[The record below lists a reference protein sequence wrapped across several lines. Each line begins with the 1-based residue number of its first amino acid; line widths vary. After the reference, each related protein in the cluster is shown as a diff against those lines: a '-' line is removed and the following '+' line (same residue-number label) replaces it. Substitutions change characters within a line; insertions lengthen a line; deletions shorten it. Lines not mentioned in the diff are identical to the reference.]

1 MENFG
6 EWDQN
11 KLKNELLKGM
21 ELAKQ
26 LQIQLDVRSTPSSS
40 MAASSSS
47 SSSSSSSND
56 GCELLVQKILCSYE
70 KALSLLNSYGAQI
83 NIYESPSSFNGGSPR
98 SEDSDREFKDPF
110 DITNANSFR
119 KRNILPTWTQKFQ
132 VSPGMAIEGSLDDGF
147 AWRKYGQKGILGA
160 KHPRGYYRCTHRN
173 LQGCQATKQV
183 QRSDDDPTIFEITYR
198 GKHSCS
204 QVSNL
209 STPCTTTS
217 EFQQQN
223 QVITQNLDTTHEP
236 TLQFHP
242 LCYDRVEFAST
253 STVDVNFTEFSS
265 FLSPTTSG
273 SGLSYFSASSSGL
286 SEGFVVGNQN
296 LNNLQ
301 PNNCEIFSSP
311 TSALNTQTTTAL
323 DFSFGELQME
333 PTFSFDNTDF
343 FS

>member
-1 MENFG
+1 MYN
-6 EWDQN
+6 N
-11 KLKNELLKGM
+11 
-21 ELAKQ
+21 
-26 LQIQLDVRSTPSSS
+26 IRVSTTKSGCSSRITR
-40 MAASSSS
+40 
-47 SSSSSSSND
+47 
-56 GCELLVQKILCSYE
+56 QK
-70 KALSLLNSYGAQI
+70 KA
-83 NIYESPSSFNGGSPR
+83 
-98 SEDSDREFKDPF
+98 
-110 DITNANSFR
+110 
-119 KRNILPTWTQKFQ
+119 
-132 VSPGMAIEGSLDDGF
+132 
-147 AWRKYGQKGILGA
+147 
-160 KHPRGYYRCTHRN
+160 
-173 LQGCQATKQV
+173 
-183 QRSDDDPTIFEITYR
+183 
-198 GKHSCS
+198 
-204 QVSNL
+204 
-209 STPCTTTS
+209 
-217 EFQQQN
+217 QN
-223 QVITQNLDTTHEP
+223 QQTSPDALLDSWSSLRVITQNLDTTHEP

>member
-1 MENFG
+1 M
-6 EWDQN
+6 
-11 KLKNELLKGM
+11 
-21 ELAKQ
+21 
-26 LQIQLDVRSTPSSS
+26 T
-40 MAASSSS
+40 
-47 SSSSSSSND
+47 
-56 GCELLVQKILCSYE
+56 Y
-70 KALSLLNSYGAQI
+70 
-83 NIYESPSSFNGGSPR
+83 
-98 SEDSDREFKDPF
+98 
-110 DITNANSFR
+110 
-119 KRNILPTWTQKFQ
+119 
-132 VSPGMAIEGSLDDGF
+132 
-147 AWRKYGQKGILGA
+147 
-160 KHPRGYYRCTHRN
+160 RGYYRCTHRN
-173 LQGCQATKQV
+173 LQGCLATKQV

-209 STPCTTTS
+209 STPCTTTP

-223 QVITQNLDTTHEP
+223 QGVVVELTDQKKAHNQQTAPDALLDSWSSLRVITQNLDTT
-236 TLQFHP
+236 P
-242 LCYDRVEFAST
+242 LSYDRVEFASA
-253 STVDVNFTEFSS
+253 STVDVNFAEFSS

-286 SEGFVVGNQN
+286 SEGFVGNQN